1 MHVPLK
7 FPKTISTTVEQVDPS
22 HMHIPMLG
30 KTHFN
35 IQFGPFMTLSLYIAL
50 L

>member
-1 MHVPLK
+1 MHAALK

-22 HMHIPMLG
+22 HMHIPLLG

-35 IQFGPFMTLSLYIAL
+35 VQFVPFMTVSLYIAL